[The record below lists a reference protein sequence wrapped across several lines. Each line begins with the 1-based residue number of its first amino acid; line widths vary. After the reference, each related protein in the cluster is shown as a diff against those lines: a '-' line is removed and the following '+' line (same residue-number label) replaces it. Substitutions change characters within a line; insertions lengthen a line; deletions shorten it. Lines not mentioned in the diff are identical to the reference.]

1 VWQGPL
7 TNATGGSDWDILFG
21 GGIAALI
28 YLIFAGRRVR
38 EEGRETRAEH
48 DGLEQQAAVMV
59 SRVTTQ

>member
-21 GGIAALI
+21 GGVAALI
-28 YLIFAGRRVR
+28 YLIFAGRRAH
-38 EEGRETRAEH
+38 EEGREVRAVH
-48 DGLEQQAAVMV
+48 DRLEEEAAAAV